1 MDLSK
6 LKALELPTEEIEIE
20 ILGESQKV
28 KVSALDDDAA
38 LRISSIAS
46 GDLDDGQKE
55 SMVRRIVLEKGI
67 VPPLSDDDIALLLSR
82 SVSAVTPILT
92 TALKLTKDFVAVRE
106 SIREEAKKNSNPVLQ
121 TSTSD

>member
-46 GDLDDGQKE
+46 GDLDDGKKE

-82 SVSAVTPILT
+82 AVSAVTPILT
-92 TALKLTKDFVAVRE
+92 TALKLTKDFVAARE